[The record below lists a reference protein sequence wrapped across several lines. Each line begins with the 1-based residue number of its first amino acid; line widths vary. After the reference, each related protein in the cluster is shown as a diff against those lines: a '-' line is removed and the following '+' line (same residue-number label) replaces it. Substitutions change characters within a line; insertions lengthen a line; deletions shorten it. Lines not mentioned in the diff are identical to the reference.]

1 MKIKTVCELTELTD
15 RTIRYYIEEQLISP
29 SYTENYLGRKS
40 FDFSKSDIQQLQD
53 IAILRKFGF
62 SIAEIKEMLSAP
74 SQIIPIV
81 KELQQRNSPQ
91 GPSPPTLL
99 ALSLTPTCLS
109 SILVL

>member
-62 SIAEIKEMLSAP
+62 SIAEIKKMLSAP

-81 KELQQRNSPQ
+81 KELQQRKQNTINEENS
-91 GPSPPTLL
+91 LL
-99 ALSLTPTCLS
+99 
-109 SILVL
+109 

>member
-15 RTIRYYIEEQLISP
+15 RTIRYYIEEKLISP
-29 SYTENYLGRKS
+29 PYTENYLGRKS
-40 FDFSKSDIQQLQD
+40 FNFSKSDIQQLQD

-81 KELQQRNSPQ
+81 KDLQQRKQNTINEENS
-91 GPSPPTLL
+91 LL
-99 ALSLTPTCLS
+99 QALLRLD
-109 SILVL
+109 